1 MAFDPDGLQ
10 RIGGA
15 NSDSR
20 AVWVYAS
27 TEDAVA
33 AIVAADYFLD
43 RIDEMK
49 LQDIVFVIDSAG
61 VVTLSYV
68 LARVLATPTIT
79 LAPGNTVA
87 AA

>member
-1 MAFDPDGLQ
+1 MAFNRDGLS
-10 RIGGA
+10 RIGGQ

-27 TEDAVA
+27 AADLVA
-33 AIVAADYFLD
+33 AIVGADYFLD
-43 RIDEMK
+43 NIDEMK
-49 LQDIVFVIDSAG
+49 LGDIVFIIDSAG

-68 LARVLATPTIT
+68 LARVTATPTIT